1 MDFKKFAGFLLA
13 MLTFC
18 STAPVSEAA
27 DITDEAELT
36 QLMTVDG
43 GSGTILN
50 DISTA
55 SAIENSV
62 DVVLASSA
70 GNKFTLSGQGI
81 TIATGKSL
89 TLYDIGITNALN
101 FVGSSSLIIGN
112 GAETQGVSLG
122 SIAGTASILIN
133 SSMPVT
139 FTEFVNAASF
149 TVDSNSTSTVALNN
163 GLTLSSNY
171 SQNGGTV
178 NVADGKVVN
187 AKEVQLNGGELILG
201 ASSVLSATDTA
212 NGKVTVSG
220 GKINSTSGNKSG
232 VIKATTGYQQTGD
245 GSVVNAETLSVENG
259 SATLAGGTL
268 TVTNLGT
275 NSSKVSGNYT
285 QTNGTLVADNAY
297 IGGNATIS
305 GGQATV
311 NKYATVDG
319 NVTVSGGSL
328 TLKDGTAVDSTMMR
342 AGGTFNVNGGT
353 VKVGNNSVLEVEND
367 ITAKGNINLGSNAN
381 VVSKSGS
388 LTIDGVSVENSD
400 KTAVLDINKTYIQK
414 GNSTVTVAKIN
425 AKDVDIQGGMLNVS
439 TLGTSGS
446 ALSGSYTQSGAT
458 SNVTTDNLY
467 TTGDITL
474 SAGTLKVSSNLNSGS
489 NINVNGTLNLG
500 GSAQAT
506 GDYNQTGGSTTV
518 ADGMSIS
525 GANVSVSGGTVA
537 LGKGSIIE
545 SKTGDV
551 TISGS
556 SSVTNASGSG
566 SIKTANDYIQ
576 KGTSQVK
583 VDTLTSGNDINISG
597 GTLNSTTTSA
607 SGDLIVSGGTFNA
620 LGDTTVTGSL
630 KQSGGKINSVANN
643 IQVAN
648 GVEMTGGELALG
660 NVSNP
665 NISLVVSS
673 GDVSI
678 NNASINSTTGTKSG
692 IIQAMSGNYS
702 QLGNS
707 TVNLNGLYAKTVGIQ
722 GGSLNTDVIGSKT
735 DSSRTVTSYTQSGT
749 NTKVSTGNLYTNGDI
764 TIAGGTLS
772 SGEVISENGN
782 YSQSAGTVTIADSK
796 NLSANSVSL
805 TGGTLNLGNNSVA
818 SANTGNFTVDG
829 AIIKDANKSATIS
842 TAGNY
847 LQTGDS
853 DVTVKNLLSTGSVTV
868 TGGKLNVTNLG
879 TETSRIGSYSQSGT
893 ADVITDYIYTKN
905 DATGNVSIAGGS
917 FTINKGANVGGD
929 FTVSGNGTKFINNA
943 SDSNFIVNGKFT
955 QDTGTT
961 SVVGDNK
968 TISAINYEINNGSTL
983 ELLKNAKVITSDSF
997 TVDGGTVTDSV
1008 DGGNGTGTINAGKL
1022 YSQTG
1027 STSNVSVS
1035 TILANSSNGAV
1046 NVAAGT
1052 LTANNIG
1059 TSDNKVN
1066 TYTQTGGTVNAL
1078 NGLYTSGNANV
1089 SGGSFTSAK
1098 VDSAAD
1104 VTVSGSSTSANITDL
1119 NAAGKVNVD
1128 NATLTAT
1135 NIGSADKR
1143 IGDYTQNG
1151 GVVNSKYI
1159 YSTGDIT
1166 VADGTLNM
1174 TAGGNITTAS
1184 TFAVSGETSN
1194 VKLNGTLSAQK
1205 FSQSQATVDVADGA
1219 SIEVSA
1225 NGAQLQNEAVLNLG
1239 SGSSLTTTGG
1249 NSSIVVSGGSSIV
1262 GGDGILSSAKDY
1274 TQTDSTTNVNVRA
1287 LNVKG
1292 SVYIGSDTKSGGTL
1306 SAKSIGSAL
1315 EAPAAYYQYG
1325 SNVTTDNLYI
1335 GANGAT
1341 IVSNTSAS
1349 NGTLTVNNSLSSE
1362 GNVSVDGSTLTVGKL
1377 LSTSGDLSLSSGKLV
1392 SSGDIKAVN
1401 YNQNGGSAEIAS
1413 NKSMTVSNLAIFNAG
1428 DLELGNNSS
1437 LIADSVSGGIA
1448 VSGTSSINNVSS
1460 VKEGIISSKGY
1471 YNQST
1476 SGVVNVNQIFAG
1488 ADTSVDNGVNI
1499 SGSGTLNVNDIGTI
1513 SNKVGYYKQG
1523 VSGTPT
1529 VNAAQIQTAGDV
1541 VVAGGSLTVSDRIGV
1556 NDGTN
1561 GVKSYSQSG
1570 LGTTVSVGLNGL
1582 TSNGDISVAAGTLTS
1597 TGDITSTA
1605 GKYTQSGSS
1614 EVSISGSKKI
1624 KVKDTVSLTDSSVL
1638 NLGSGTQL
1646 VAGNDVSVLD
1656 SSVINDTANSA
1667 TINVTGNYTQSGS
1680 ASSVQSKYL
1689 YTTGNVVV
1697 SAGTLTAGT
1706 IGDAADKRVANYSQ
1720 GTDSTSATVTTDSIY
1735 SSNNIEVKNG
1745 TLTANNVLDAT
1756 KIIEISKGTV
1766 NVNKKA
1772 TAGDSLKLSG
1782 GELNV
1787 ASNAT
1792 VTAANYAEISG
1803 GSLIFNGNNGI
1814 VNAAN
1819 GSFITK
1825 NSGTAV
1831 TVEQG
1836 TGNVISANEISMTDT
1851 ALTVKDGTSLSLK
1864 GGSVGTQLN
1873 SVAAIIGSNAT
1884 LTVDTTNGN
1893 ASLTD
1898 SSINAGASSTVN
1910 IQGNTNFISTT
1921 TDLGSGA
1928 NLNINSA
1935 NGDVNFDAASKI
1947 TSSNGNITVS
1957 GDSNTVTIAGGVN
1970 SDTNKTGNIIKN
1982 GKNSLALDSKIY
1994 GGTLTVS
2001 EGTLSVN
2008 DDASFSGAVTIEGN
2022 TADNKTAYVTVA
2034 DGKTLASA
2042 GDITVG
2048 SIKNYGN
2055 TRLDLGVNSTLSGNN
2070 INLNAVINAIKSNII
2085 ADKANGGNVTI
2096 GEKTTLNVSHYD
2108 PDGEDLTI
2116 TRISG
2121 NLIKING
2128 GSTINI
2134 GAGAKLEYDGTVQS
2148 QDAHYN
2154 VEKGAQW
2161 VATGG
2166 EYSNLEY
2173 SDAPGGSVLT
2183 NAGDVIL
2190 NSNVTFKDSTAT
2202 REGGAIYNTGTIR
2215 AYYDPNLDAY
2225 AQNISFIGNSAG
2237 YKSDGSQS
2245 AFADQNGGA
2254 IYNGYDAA
2262 TGSNGIIHLGDKT
2275 TFNKNKATGSGGAIY
2290 NISAGSATEDA
2301 VTIGASST
2309 FTENSAMGA
2318 GGAIFAGEN
2327 GKITIGKNATFS
2339 NNRAGFDAN
2348 GLIRNYTDGGAIKVD
2363 TNATVSLGSS
2373 ALFDGNIASNFGG
2386 AIANSGNLIFNGTD
2400 LKRGEANAV
2409 FTSNG
2414 KYTSTS
2420 GTYITRRGGAI
2431 YNTGTI
2437 TSYDEGANA
2446 INGLY
2451 KVAFGTSTEGTGNSA
2466 EYGGALYNSVA
2477 DDKVFEIRES
2487 SFQGNTAEKDGGA
2500 IYNDAG
2506 KMSISRTS
2514 FIQNTS
2520 TENGG
2525 AIFNNA
2531 DLTITTGTVFGDENK
2546 GNIANNGGAIYNASK
2561 LTIAADE
2568 DNQIYFTG
2576 NEAKEMGGAIYNAGT
2591 INPDASN
2598 LLSYTNF
2605 YLNKAGDANNDISG
2619 LGGAIYNA
2627 SGNLT
2632 IENSIFSENQAVHKN
2647 AKGGAIFNAAGAG
2660 LTIGNKT
2667 VINDNKAL
2675 SSVEGEYA
2683 AGGAIYNQGTLTINE
2698 GSTLAFNKTDGMGG
2712 AIYNEAGAE
2721 TTLGSGVIIGGLID
2735 EYYNDQTATAG
2746 NEALKGGGIYNEGT
2760 LNLGTDK
2767 IYIIGNKAT
2776 EAGGGIFNASADAF
2790 STLNK
2795 QLVFYG
2801 NTALATDESK
2811 FGLGGG
2817 FYNDKSAG
2825 RVVIEDA
2832 AFINNAADIGSAIFN
2847 AGDMYIG
2854 QKADGEGATKG
2865 NYIVGNKKGSAIGNS
2880 GTLELV
2886 RGWEFGYTESAYPR
2900 NAGALW
2906 NQDEGIITTR
2916 VNVPLVGA
2924 PLSIY
2929 IHDAGYVDSD
2939 GNGAVDG
2946 AALHLQNKSAINT
2959 IDTTGNLLENT
2970 IKYASFKSNIGKR
2983 GGALYKS
2990 STPDLYI
2997 TDTMFNGNSAM
3008 AKTEND
3014 NNLAGGGAI
3023 YNEGTSGTETS
3034 KIYLEKSTGFT
3045 TNVTTGR
3052 GGAIYNGNFGRIE
3065 FAPGYQMGETIQGY
3079 SNIAEIGGGAIANEG
3094 EMQLYIDPTS
3104 NRSMYFTYQGGA
3116 ASTTTGNIYNG
3127 KGGAL
3132 YVANKG
3138 IVFTQLQ
3145 NGDQY
3150 QGISNAVF
3158 TNNESMQGGALYKDS
3173 GTYLMKVQYTQFSG
3187 NRGYRDGG
3195 AVYNNIGELNID
3207 LDAASNNIFVGNR
3220 AGNEIPS
3227 IATSGKGGAIYN
3239 AGVMSIGNSTQSGSN
3254 NDKLFVSNAAI
3265 GNEGSGGAIY
3275 NTGDLVIKGGVG
3287 FYNNQAKQGGAI
3299 TVDGGSLVL
3308 DLEGKDVTFSQNV
3321 ADLGSAIY
3329 IKTGSLTI
3337 SDATGQGH
3345 VAFVDADESKGII
3358 AQTIASGGDSA
3369 LKITGGF
3376 VDFLSDAS
3384 GYGGSYYQ
3392 TGGYVTVKNKFL
3404 NISDSSMRT
3413 VTGGRLYLSE
3423 GARLVSDQLLIS
3435 NVETESNGATIVFD
3449 KNSKAKLTDLSALY
3463 DEDYATFGYFL
3474 YGNDEEG
3481 VHKISLRSADV
3492 YINDDAEI
3500 AKESYIGT
3508 AKNTYSVRNLY
3519 LSNGAKLN
3527 SKINVVS
3534 GNNSDDIGATL
3545 TLNEGALG
3553 SENAGVS
3560 LQGYNSKLVINNEKT
3575 PILLGGTIDNVKGNT
3590 TNSITKSGDGL
3601 VTVTGDASGYNGKYV
3616 QTAGTVEF
3624 TEGAKFFG
3632 KTTRADVQG
3641 GTLSVANGVK
3651 FEDGTVIDI
3660 SGNSTFAT
3668 GIESDVDLTGT
3679 SGAILNM
3686 YDPSVQV
3693 NLSQDSTLQVT
3704 NNANVNATK
3713 DVIRIGNA
3721 NLQVNS
3727 VILGGVDQQG
3737 GKGVNVTVNPNTKFI
3752 LQNDGGVAGQGGVLG
3767 FGENVTF
3774 KDTNGT
3780 EVTPVVQ
3787 LKDNTQLKFI
3797 NNNDSNVNMVVQSI
3811 DSAENINNAWA
3822 EANGDIVK
3830 ENKGTLYLSGDVN
3843 DFHGTLIV
3851 KDGEIATNGVQFASD
3866 VVHDLSG
3873 IKDEA
3878 NVRVKNVTK
3887 NNDIVI
3893 VGDITSEKETGRFNL
3908 DIQNERGNVVLSNTS
3923 TGTNSDIY
3931 VKNESVANIVAAGS
3945 TNVGNTSVTDK
3956 SVLNITNGDSYN
3968 VNGNLLIKDSTIN
3981 LLSGNMNVAGNVSMG
3996 STFNMMN
4003 GAINTQNIAGNMVLT
4018 GDSDYKI
4025 DINPMLNTSDKVVIG
4040 GTLSSDTEG
4049 TTRTLTVSDYN
4060 LITDPVSDYAIFNVF
4075 DVKGGIQDVQFA
4087 TNKQMTSTPIANY
4100 MFAPTGNG
4108 SYMLARTGFTPSAMA
4123 APVAVQVGG
4132 YLSQIATYDA
4142 AFGNLDTVM
4151 ALPVVGYDG
4160 NRYANADMDETVVY
4174 SPLFIPELEKGIWFR
4189 PYGNFESVDLQDGPK
4204 VSNQSYG
4211 ALVGGDTPLT
4221 ELGNGFQG
4229 TLSGYIGYSGAHQT
4243 FEGISSNQN
4252 GGVIGATGAIY
4263 KGGFFSGLT
4272 INANAGFSNA
4282 STLYGKQDFFMLS
4295 AGIASKTGYNWELAR
4310 GKFIIQPSWLM
4321 SYSFVNAFDD
4331 PSVGGTKLESKALH
4345 GVQLA
4350 PGIKLMANLP
4360 QGWQP
4365 YLLFDFRFNLGD
4377 ETHFNAGLID
4387 LPDTYVKPYVEYGLG
4402 MQKRWGDRFTGF
4414 GQFLA
4419 RGGGRNG
4426 VGLNL
4431 GLRWSV
4437 GQGR

>member
-27 DITDEAELT
+27 DITNETELT

-55 SAIENSV
+55 NAIENSV
-62 DVVLASSA
+62 NVVLASSA

-101 FVGSSSLIIGN
+101 FVGSSSLVIGN

-149 TVDSNSTSTVALNN
+149 TLDSNSTSTVALNN

-259 SATLAGGTL
+259 SATLSGGTL

-275 NSSKVSGNYT
+275 SSSKVSGNYT

-297 IGGNATIS
+297 IGGNAAIS

-319 NVTVSGGSL
+319 NVTVSGGS
-328 TLKDGTAVDSTMMR
+328 
-342 AGGTFNVNGGT
+342 
-353 VKVGNNSVLEVEND
+353 
-367 ITAKGNINLGSNAN
+367 
-381 VVSKSGS
+381 
-388 LTIDGVSVENSD
+388 
-400 KTAVLDINKTYIQK
+400 
-414 GNSTVTVAKIN
+414 
-425 AKDVDIQGGMLNVS
+425 
-439 TLGTSGS
+439 
-446 ALSGSYTQSGAT
+446 
-458 SNVTTDNLY
+458 
-467 TTGDITL
+467 
-474 SAGTLKVSSNLNSGS
+474 
-489 NINVNGTLNLG
+489 
-500 GSAQAT
+500 
-506 GDYNQTGGSTTV
+506 
-518 ADGMSIS
+518 
-525 GANVSVSGGTVA
+525 
-537 LGKGSIIE
+537 
-545 SKTGDV
+545 
-551 TISGS
+551 
-556 SSVTNASGSG
+556 
-566 SIKTANDYIQ
+566 
-576 KGTSQVK
+576 
-583 VDTLTSGNDINISG
+583 
-597 GTLNSTTTSA
+597 
-607 SGDLIVSGGTFNA
+607 
-620 LGDTTVTGSL
+620 
-630 KQSGGKINSVANN
+630 
-643 IQVAN
+643 
-648 GVEMTGGELALG
+648 
-660 NVSNP
+660 
-665 NISLVVSS
+665 
-673 GDVSI
+673 
-678 NNASINSTTGTKSG
+678 
-692 IIQAMSGNYS
+692 
-702 QLGNS
+702 
-707 TVNLNGLYAKTVGIQ
+707 
-722 GGSLNTDVIGSKT
+722 
-735 DSSRTVTSYTQSGT
+735 
-749 NTKVSTGNLYTNGDI
+749 
-764 TIAGGTLS
+764 
-772 SGEVISENGN
+772 
-782 YSQSAGTVTIADSK
+782 
-796 NLSANSVSL
+796 
-805 TGGTLNLGNNSVA
+805 
-818 SANTGNFTVDG
+818 
-829 AIIKDANKSATIS
+829 
-842 TAGNY
+842 
-847 LQTGDS
+847 
-853 DVTVKNLLSTGSVTV
+853 
-868 TGGKLNVTNLG
+868 
-879 TETSRIGSYSQSGT
+879 
-893 ADVITDYIYTKN
+893 
-905 DATGNVSIAGGS
+905 
-917 FTINKGANVGGD
+917 
-929 FTVSGNGTKFINNA
+929 
-943 SDSNFIVNGKFT
+943 
-955 QDTGTT
+955 
-961 SVVGDNK
+961 
-968 TISAINYEINNGSTL
+968 
-983 ELLKNAKVITSDSF
+983 
-997 TVDGGTVTDSV
+997 
-1008 DGGNGTGTINAGKL
+1008 
-1022 YSQTG
+1022 
-1027 STSNVSVS
+1027 
-1035 TILANSSNGAV
+1035 
-1046 NVAAGT
+1046 
-1052 LTANNIG
+1052 
-1059 TSDNKVN
+1059 
-1066 TYTQTGGTVNAL
+1066 
-1078 NGLYTSGNANV
+1078 
-1089 SGGSFTSAK
+1089 FTSAK

-1104 VTVSGSSTSANITDL
+1104 VTVSGSSTLANITDL
-1119 NAAGKVNVD
+1119 NAAGKVKVD
-1128 NATLTAT
+1128 GATLTAT
-1135 NIGSADKR
+1135 NIGSADKK

-1225 NGAQLQNEAVLNLG
+1225 NGTQLQNGAVLNLG

-1249 NSSIVVSGGSSIV
+1249 NSSIAVSGGSSIV

-1274 TQTDSTTNVNVRA
+1274 TQSDSATNVNVRA
-1287 LNVKG
+1287 LNAKG
-1292 SVYIGSDTKSGGTL
+1292 NIYIGSDTKSGGTL

-1315 EAPAAYYQYG
+1315 EAPVGYYQYG

-1341 IVSNTSAS
+1341 IVSNASAS
-1349 NGTLTVNNSLSSE
+1349 NGALTVNNSLSSE

-1377 LSTSGDLSLSSGKLV
+1377 LSTSGDLSLASGKLV

-1413 NKSMTVSNLAIFNAG
+1413 NKSITVSNLAIFNAG

-1437 LIADSVSGGIA
+1437 LIADSASGGIA

-1460 VKEGIISSKGY
+1460 VKEGVISSKGY

-1488 ADTSVDNGVNI
+1488 TDTSVDNGVNI
-1499 SGSGTLNVNDIGTI
+1499 SGTGTLNVNDIGTI

-1523 VSGTPT
+1523 ISGAPT
-1529 VNAAQIQTAGDV
+1529 VNAAQIQTSGDV
-1541 VVAGGSLTVSDRIGV
+1541 VVSGGSLTVSDRIGV

-1582 TSNGDISVAAGTLTS
+1582 TSNGDISVAAGNLVS
-1597 TGDITSTA
+1597 TGDITSSA

-1646 VAGNDVSVLD
+1646 IAGNDVSVID

-1689 YTTGNVVV
+1689 YATGNVVV
-1697 SAGTLTAGT
+1697 SAGNLTAGT
-1706 IGDAADKRVANYSQ
+1706 IGDAADKRIANYTQ
-1720 GTDSTSATVTTDSIY
+1720 GTDSTSATVTTDNIY

-1745 TLTANNVLDAT
+1745 TLTANNVLDT
-1756 KIIEISKGTV
+1756 KKIIEISKGTV

-1772 TAGDSLKLSG
+1772 TAGDSIKVSG
-1782 GELNV
+1782 GELNA

-1792 VTAANYAEISG
+1792 VTAANYVEIAGGEINLASGSTLSTTGSVANINVINDAKINADSAQKTGTMSTSNSYTQNDTSTVFVDKILAKKDVTIYNGTLNVNNIGAADNKIGGSYSQTESSSTTVNAGNIYAKNIDVAGGTLNLGNVSTTATLNADKINLTGGKSNLYNTTFKASTTAPATGSTVVFDGATVNLYGDNNLGLFDGTQNIYSVAIGASKATTLYIGDNSGNTDTLNVSAGAGNMAFGANATTNVDADGILNLAANSGNIDFATGSKLVNKGEINITSSDSKTVTLSGVNDASSATGTINVLGNSIISGNVYTDKYAQSSGKTYISADSRLDASNAGNAIEIAG
-1803 GSLIFNGNNGI
+1803 GSLIFNGNNGT
-1814 VNAAN
+1814 VNATN
-1819 GSFITK
+1819 GSFVTK

-1864 GGSVGTQLN
+1864 GGSAGTQLN
-1873 SVAAIIGSNAT
+1873 SVASKIGSNAT

-1893 ASLTD
+1893 ASLTG
-1898 SSINAGASSTVN
+1898 SSINAGASSIVN

-1928 NLNINSA
+1928 NLNISSV
-1935 NGDVNFDAASKI
+1935 NGNVNFDAASKI

-1970 SDTNKTGNIIKN
+1970 SDTNKTGNIVKN
-1982 GKNSLALDSKIY
+1982 GKNSLSLDSKIY
-1994 GGTLTVS
+1994 GGKLTVN
-2001 EGTLSVN
+2001 EGAVSIN
-2008 DDASFSGAVTIEGN
+2008 DDASFSGAVTIEGS
-2022 TADNKTAYVTVA
+2022 TVDNKTAYVTVA
-2034 DGKTLASA
+2034 DGKTLSSA

-2048 SIKNYGN
+2048 SIKNYAN
-2055 TRLDLGVNSTLSGNN
+2055 TRLDLGVNSTISGNN

-2108 PDGEDLTI
+2108 PDGENLTI

-2134 GAGAKLEYDGTVQS
+2134 GEGANLEYDGTVES

-2166 EYSNLEY
+2166 EYSNKEY
-2173 SDAPGGSVLT
+2173 SDAPGGGVLT

-2190 NSNVTFKDSTAT
+2190 NSNVTFKDSAAT
-2202 REGGAIYNTGTIR
+2202 REGGAIYNTGTVR
-2215 AYYDPNLDAY
+2215 AYYDPILDAY
-2225 AQNISFIGNSAG
+2225 AQNISFVGNSAG
-2237 YKSDGSQS
+2237 YKADGSQS
-2245 AFADQNGGA
+2245 AFVDQNGGA

-2262 TGSNGIIHLGDKT
+2262 TGSNGIIYLGDKT
-2275 TFNKNKATGSGGAIY
+2275 TFSKNKATGSGGAIY
-2290 NISAGSATEDA
+2290 NISAGSATKDA

-2363 TNATVSLGSS
+2363 TNATVSLGSR

-2400 LKRGEANAV
+2400 LKRGESNAV

-2420 GTYITRRGGAI
+2420 GTYITRKGGAI

-2437 TSYDEGANA
+2437 KSYDEGSNT

-2451 KVAFGTSTEGTGNSA
+2451 KVSFGSSTEGTGNTA
-2466 EYGGALYNSVA
+2466 EYGGALFNSVA
-2477 DDKVFEIRES
+2477 DDNVFEIRES
-2487 SFQGNTAEKDGGA
+2487 LFQRNVAQKDGGA
-2500 IYNDAG
+2500 IYNDTG
-2506 KMSISRTS
+2506 KMSITKTT
-2514 FIQNTS
+2514 FTQNS
-2520 TENGG
+2520 SVENGG
-2525 AIFNNA
+2525 AIYNNA
-2531 DLTITTGTVFGDENK
+2531 DLTIATGTVFGDENK
-2546 GNIANNGGAIYNASK
+2546 GNVANNGGAIYNASK

-2576 NEAKEMGGAIYNAGT
+2576 NEAKEKGGAIYNAGT
-2591 INPDASN
+2591 INADTSN

-2605 YLNKAGDANNDISG
+2605 YLNKAGDANSDTSG

-2627 SGNLT
+2627 SGNIT
-2632 IENSIFSENQAVHKN
+2632 IENSTFSENQAVHKT

-2667 VINDNKAL
+2667 VINENKAL

-2683 AGGAIYNQGTLTINE
+2683 AGGAIYNQGTLTIKE

-2712 AIYNEAGAE
+2712 AIFNEAGAV
-2721 TTLGSGVIIGGLID
+2721 TTLGNGVVIGGLMD
-2735 EYYNDQTATAG
+2735 EYYNEQEATAG

-2760 LNLGTDK
+2760 LNLGSEK
-2767 IYIIGNKAT
+2767 IYIVGNKAK
-2776 EAGGGIFNASADAF
+2776 EAGGGIFNASADSF
-2790 STLNK
+2790 STLDK
-2795 QLVFYG
+2795 KLVFYG

-2825 RVVIEDA
+2825 RVVVEDA

-2854 QKADGEGATKG
+2854 QKANSEDSIKG

-2880 GTLELV
+2880 GTLELIK
-2886 RGWEFGYTESAYPR
+2886 GWEFGYTESAYPR

-2906 NQDEGIITTR
+2906 NQDEGIITTS
-2916 VNVPLVGA
+2916 VYVPPQGM
-2924 PLSIY
+2924 PFSIN

-2939 GNGAVDG
+2939 GNGVVDG

-2959 IDTTGNLLENT
+2959 IDETSSLLENT
-2970 IKYASFKSNIGKR
+2970 IKYGVFTSNIGKR

-2990 STPDLYI
+2990 STTDLYI
-2997 TDTMFNGNSAM
+2997 TDTKFSDNSAM

-3014 NNLAGGGAI
+3014 NNIAGGGAI
-3023 YNEGTSGTETS
+3023 YNEGTSGTDTS
-3034 KIYLEKSTGFT
+3034 KITLEKSARFQGNT
-3045 TNVTTGR
+3045 TTGK

-3065 FAPGYQMGETIQGY
+3065 FAPGYQMGESKQGY

-3116 ASTTTGNIYNG
+3116 VSTKTSNIFNG

-3145 NGDQY
+3145 NGDQH

-3173 GTYLMKVQYTQFSG
+3173 GTYLMRVQKTQFSG
-3187 NRGYRDGG
+3187 NRGYQDGG
-3195 AVYNNIGELNID
+3195 AVYNNVGELNID

-3227 IATSGKGGAIYN
+3227 IVASGKGGAIYN
-3239 AGVMSIGNSTQSGSN
+3239 AGVMSIGNSTPSGS
-3254 NDKLFVSNAAI
+3254 DKLFVSNAAI

-3275 NTGDLVIKGGVG
+3275 NTGDLVVKGGVG

-3308 DLEGKDVTFSQNV
+3308 DLEGEDVTFSQNV

-3329 IKTGSLTI
+3329 IKTGSLIIKDDT
-3337 SDATGQGH
+3337 AAQGH
-3345 VAFVDADESKGII
+3345 VTFVDADESKGII
-3358 AQTIASGGDSA
+3358 AQTIASGGDCA

-3384 GYGGSYYQ
+3384 GFGGSYYQ

-3404 NISDSSMRT
+3404 NISDSSIRT
-3413 VTGGRLYLSE
+3413 VTGGGLYLSE

-3435 NVETESNGATIVFD
+3435 NVETGSDGATIVFN
-3449 KNSKAKLTDLSALY
+3449 KNSKAKLTDLSAIY

-3481 VHKISLRSADV
+3481 VHKISLRAANV
-3492 YINDDAEI
+3492 YISDDAEI

-3519 LSNGAKLN
+3519 LSSGAKLN
-3527 SKINVVS
+3527 AKINVVS
-3534 GNNSDDIGATL
+3534 GNNSSDIGAIL

-3560 LQGYNSKLVINNEKT
+3560 LQGYNTKLVINNEKT
-3575 PILLGGTIDNVKGNT
+3575 PILLGGTIENTKGNT

-3601 VTVTGDASGYNGKYV
+3601 VTITGDASGYNGKYI

-3624 TEGAKFFG
+3624 KEGAKFFG
-3632 KTTRADVQG
+3632 KTTRPNVQG
-3641 GTLSVANGVK
+3641 GTLSVANGVN

-3660 SGNSTFAT
+3660 SGNSGFAT

-3686 YDPSVQV
+3686 HNPSVQV
-3693 NLSQDSTLQVT
+3693 NLSKDSTLQVT
-3704 NNANVNATK
+3704 NNSNVKATK
-3713 DVIRIGNA
+3713 DVIKIGNA
-3721 NLQVNS
+3721 YLQVNS

-3737 GKGVNVTVNPNTKFI
+3737 GKGVNVTVNPNTKFV
-3752 LQNDGGVAGQGGVLG
+3752 LQNDRGVVGQGGVLG

-3780 EVTPVVQ
+3780 DVTPVVQ

-3797 NNNDSNVNMVVQSI
+3797 NNNDSNVNIVVQSI
-3811 DSAENINNAWA
+3811 DSTENINNAWA

-3843 DFHGTLIV
+3843 DFHGSLIV
-3851 KDGEIATNGVQFASD
+3851 KDGEIATNGTQFASD

-3878 NVRVKNVTK
+3878 SVRVKNITK

-3893 VGDITSEKETGRFNL
+3893 VGDITSEKDTGKYKL
-3908 DIQNERGNVVLSNTS
+3908 DIQNDRGNVVLSNTS
-3923 TGTNSDIY
+3923 TGKNSDIY

-3945 TNVGNTSVTDK
+3945 TSVGNTSITDK

-3981 LLSGNMNVAGNVSMG
+3981 MLSGNMNVAGNVSMG

-4018 GDSDYKI
+4018 DDSDYKI
-4025 DINPMLNTSDKVVIG
+4025 DINPMSNTSDKVVIG
-4040 GTLSSDTEG
+4040 GTLSSDTAG
-4049 TTRTLTVSDYN
+4049 TIRTLTVSDYN

-4087 TNKQMTSTPIANY
+4087 TNKQNTSTPIANY

-4331 PSVGGTKLESKALH
+4331 LSVGGTKLNSKALH

-4365 YLLFDFRFNLGD
+4365 YLLFDFRFNIGD

-4426 VGLNL
+4426 VGLNF